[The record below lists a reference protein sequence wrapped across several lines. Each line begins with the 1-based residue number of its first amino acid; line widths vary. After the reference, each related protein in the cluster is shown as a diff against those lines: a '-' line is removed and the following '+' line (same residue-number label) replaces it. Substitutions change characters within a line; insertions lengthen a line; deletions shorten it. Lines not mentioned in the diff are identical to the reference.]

1 LDKQETVFTV
11 LFIAVYALIILIG
24 IGGGIAYL
32 IKDKATKVQR
42 VEGFCFGGTF
52 IDGKCKAGSMSPVQ
66 PLQSE
71 RKSIRSSL
79 ETARMDRKASRG
91 DGIRQPKAH
100 RAETHSKAV
109 QEGGVSHQ
117 GRSAY
122 LLCEVS
128 HGEGTG
134 DDSDK
139 SLQALFPQDIEDV
152 EAARIT
158 RCRVYRI
165 ANDHQ

>member
-1 LDKQETVFTV
+1 MRDIIYM
-11 LFIAVYALIILIG
+11 IAVMVALWSIMKG
-24 IGGGIAYL
+24 CEYRAQRE
-32 IKDKATKVQR
+32 KATEVQR
-42 VEGFCFGGTF
+42 VEGICFGGTF
-52 IDGKCKAGSMSPVQ
+52 IDGECKAGSVPSLQ
-66 PLQSE
+66 SFQSE
-71 RKSIRSSL
+71 RKPIRSSL

-91 DGIRQPKAH
+91 DGIRQPEAH

-128 HGEGTG
+128 HGESAGNDG
-134 DDSDK
+134 DK

>member
-1 LDKQETVFTV
+1 LGKGEGAIIIGLSIL
-11 LFIAVYALIILIG
+11 LFLFMGLSIYEAREKTAE
-24 IGGGIAYL
+24 
-32 IKDKATKVQR
+32 VQR
-42 VEGFCFGGTF
+42 IEGICFGGTF
-52 IDGKCKAGSMSPVQ
+52 INGECKAGSVPSLQ
-66 PLQSE
+66 SFQSE
-71 RKSIRSSL
+71 RKPIRSSL

-91 DGIRQPKAH
+91 DGIRQPEAH

-134 DDSDK
+134 NDGNK

>member
-1 LDKQETVFTV
+1 MVAGAV
-11 LFIAVYALIILIG
+11 VSIAKG
-24 IGGGIAYL
+24 CEERE
-32 IKDKATKVQR
+32 KRQKAEEVQY
-42 VEGFCFGGTF
+42 VDAICFGGTF
-52 IDGKCKAGSMSPVQ
+52 IDGKCRPDSLQIMQSV
-66 PLQSE
+66 QSE
-71 RKSIRSSL
+71 QHIIQPSV
-79 ETARMDRKASRG
+79 EAARVDRKASRG
-91 DGIRQPKAH
+91 DGIGQPKAH

-109 QEGGVSHQ
+109 QAGGVSHQ